1 MATTESGPKLSL
13 LDRLIDENPDSDL
26 DPPAGG
32 EELRRRVRESVQRD
46 IDSLLN
52 TRSWLGTWP
61 RDLKHIR
68 SSIINY
74 GLPDTSHIAVGN
86 EDVQRVFSE
95 TVKMAIQI
103 FEPRLVYT
111 HVMMI
116 AGPDSRSAKL
126 VINAQLRGDQEPVF
140 FGRRVADSKLTDL
153 TRERR

>member
-1 MATTESGPKLSL
+1 MATTETEPKLSL
-13 LDRLIDENPDSDL
+13 LDRLIDEDPDSEL
-26 DPPAGG
+26 DPPTNG
-32 EELRRRVRESVQRD
+32 EDLRRRVRESVQRD
-46 IDSLLN
+46 IDNLLN

-61 RDLKHIR
+61 RDLTHIR
-68 SSIINY
+68 ASIVNY
-74 GLPDTSHIAVGN
+74 GLPDTSHVAIGN
-86 EDVQRVFSE
+86 EDVQRVLSE

-103 FEPRLVYT
+103 FEPRLAYT